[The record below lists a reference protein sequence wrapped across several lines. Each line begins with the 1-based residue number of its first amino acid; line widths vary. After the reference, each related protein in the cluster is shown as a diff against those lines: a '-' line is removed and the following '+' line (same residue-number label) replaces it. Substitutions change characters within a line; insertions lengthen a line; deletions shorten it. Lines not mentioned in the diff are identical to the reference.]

1 MSIKNKSSK
10 RYSYTNHDT
19 RDRKF
24 INKDFNKTD
33 SYHSNFS
40 GTLFQNTSFIDAK
53 FKFCALYGTKFENCF
68 IRGSLFRR
76 CNITNATFR
85 NTIISATV
93 FDRCKLNNC
102 VFDSCKIISSTKLTN
117 FLKESCF
124 RDTDFFTDYPPETEF
139 NPLLLKISEGLRA
152 NDFIRQSTVLHRKI
166 GKLDTV
172 SLKVL
177 VEMFGEEFLIKNL
190 NSLPSLITNQFHTL
204 SYIVRVLQKIQDR
217 DKKESPGS
225 VALGAPI
232 LTNECSS
239 TD

>member
-1 MSIKNKSSK
+1 MRNNNSK

-24 INKDFNKTD
+24 INKDFNKTA

-40 GTLFQNTSFIDAK
+40 GTLFQNTSFINAK
-53 FKFCALYGTKFENCF
+53 FKFCALYSTVFENCF
-68 IRGSLFRR
+68 IRGSTFRG
-76 CNITNATFR
+76 CNIRKATFK

-93 FDRCKLNNC
+93 FDRCKLKDC
-102 VFDSCKIISSTKLTN
+102 VFDSCKIISSTKIKR

-124 RDTDFFTDYPPETEF
+124 RNTEFFMGYPPETGF
-139 NPLLLKISEGLRA
+139 NQQLIEIAEGLRT
-152 NDFIRQSTVLHRKI
+152 NDFIRQSTVLHRKR

-177 VEMFGEEFLIKNL
+177 VEMFGEEFLIENF
-190 NSLPSLITNQFHTL
+190 NSLPNLITSSFHTL
-204 SYIVRVLQKIQDR
+204 SYIVQILQKIRDR
-217 DKKESPGS
+217 DKKEFPGS
-225 VALGAPI
+225 IALGVPI